1 MKLKRA
7 AGIFSSL
14 AILMWAGAAQAQS
27 SDAVE
32 QLDKGLVNW
41 SQGFVEAV
49 GVGAPSPRAPTPS
62 AARLFAERA
71 AQVDGYRNLLET
83 VKGVRVDSE
92 TVFENFMTTSDVIRT
107 RVEGIVRGARVI
119 DKRYMSDGAV
129 EVTMRMPLQGDLT
142 GVMLEQVRSKTA
154 ATGKRVSNDFSV
166 SVGTYNDVLR
176 GMQTQRDAEVR
187 RKLDAEAELRKLEEE
202 RRALEAQRKAEAE
215 RKKLAEVEARQK
227 SAAAEVERA
236 EAERVRLD
244 QLISAQEE
252 SQQVAAIAGESEK
265 EPVKP
270 ESKLETKP
278 EAKPAAAAPAADAAL
293 VTAFNLKKGE
303 TVDPDETHPWTGLIV
318 DARGLGL
325 RPSLVPKLLTTDGTV
340 VYGARSVGFDD
351 AVKSGL
357 VGYARD
363 VEAARKHL
371 RVTDDPMMVKG
382 AKSYGPKN
390 SDVILYD
397 GDVDVLNSSAKDAD
411 FFSKARV
418 MIVYN

>member
-7 AGIFSSL
+7 AGIFVAL
-14 AILMWAGAAQAQS
+14 ALVLWAGAAQAQGA
-27 SDAVE
+27 DAVE

-49 GVGAPSPRAPTPS
+49 GVGAPSPKAPTPS

-92 TVFENFMTTSDVIRT
+92 TTVENFMTTSDVIRT

-142 GVMLEQVRSKTA
+142 GVMLEQVRGNAA

-166 SVGTYNDVLR
+166 SVGTYEEVLR
-176 GMQTQRDAEVR
+176 GMQSQRDAEVR
-187 RKLDAEAELRKLEEE
+187 RKQEAEAELRKLEEE
-202 RRALEAQRKAEAE
+202 RRALEARRKAEAE
-215 RKKLAEVEARQK
+215 RKKLAEVEAKQK
-227 SAAAEVERA
+227 AAAAEVERA
-236 EAERVRLD
+236 EAERMRLD

-252 SQQVAAIAGESEK
+252 SQQVAAIASEPEK
-265 EPVKP
+265 EPAKP
-270 ESKLETKP
+270 ETKP
-278 EAKPAAAAPAADAAL
+278 EAKPAAAAPAAGAAL

-303 TVDPDETHPWTGLIV
+303 TVDPDEAHPWTGLIV

-397 GDVDVLNSSAKDAD
+397 GDVGVLNGSARDAD